1 MPLSQPKRLAT
12 TANGQSRTPA
22 RAPATAPKESST
34 HSATEQ
40 LGPIGSQAEG
50 AVGMLVHSTLAF
62 NMAGTPLGL
71 LDVQC
76 WVRDPEEF
84 GKKPRRALGA
94 LILLT
99 PAATRERAAGDESGG
114 TG

>member
-1 MPLSQPKRLAT
+1 
-12 TANGQSRTPA
+12 
-22 RAPATAPKESST
+22 
-34 HSATEQ
+34 
-40 LGPIGSQAEG
+40 
-50 AVGMLVHSTLAF
+50 MLVHSTLAF